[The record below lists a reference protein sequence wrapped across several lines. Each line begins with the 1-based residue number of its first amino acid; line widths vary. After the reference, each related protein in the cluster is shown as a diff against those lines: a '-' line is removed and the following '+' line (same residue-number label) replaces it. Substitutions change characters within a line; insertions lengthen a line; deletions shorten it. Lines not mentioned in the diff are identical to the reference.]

1 MLRLGRRQRRQT
13 YKVNENNGDMA
24 CKSQPPMME
33 DLGIVNINTTTT
45 VMSWSSRRPLS
56 LFALFTRLPSVA
68 ADEPTNAAYFHGLPI
83 RILPACILYSVGV
96 KQNVG

>member
-1 MLRLGRRQRRQT
+1 M
-13 YKVNENNGDMA
+13 
-24 CKSQPPMME
+24 
-33 DLGIVNINTTTT
+33 VNINTTTT